1 MTLKKYNV
9 KSKRSD
15 PESRFDKRLIFQI
28 VQEVEAGLPRK
39 KACLM
44 YGMAYNTINEW
55 MKRYSSEDYRE
66 GMRSCFSVQQRRKIV
81 RSIQDD
87 KITKQQAT
95 ELYKVSKKTI
105 STWLR
110 WAKQEEADL
119 VSSNHNDMPTDPVVS
134 SQIDL
139 CGQLNE
145 ARLKIKAL
153 ETMIDIA
160 EQQFK
165 ISIRKKSGA
174 KQ

>member
-1 MTLKKYNV
+1 MTSKRYI

-15 PESRFDKRLIFQI
+15 PTSQFDRRLIAQI
-28 VQEVEAGLPRK
+28 VQEVEDGLPRK
-39 KACLM
+39 KACLK
-44 YGMAYNTINEW
+44 YGMSSTTINDW
-55 MKRYSSEDYRE
+55 MRAYSSESYRE
-66 GMRSCFSVQQRRKIV
+66 SLRSRPSSQQRSKIV
-81 RSIQDD
+81 RSVQDD
-87 KITKQQAT
+87 KITKQQAA

-105 STWLR
+105 TAWIR
-110 WAKQEEADL
+110 RAEKEEVEL
-119 VSSNHNDMPTDPVVS
+119 ISSNHNDMPTDMATY

-139 CGQLNE
+139 QKQLNE
-145 ARLKIKAL
+145 AKLKIKAL

>member
-1 MTLKKYNV
+1 MTLKEYDI
-9 KSKRSD
+9 KSSRSE
-15 PESRFDKRLIFQI
+15 PASQFDKRLILRI

-39 KACLM
+39 KACLI
-44 YGMAYNTINEW
+44 YGMAYTTINEW
-55 MKRYSSEDYRE
+55 MRTYCSESYKVNL
-66 GMRSCFSVQQRRKIV
+66 RSVVSAQQRKKTV
-81 RSIQDD
+81 RWVQEG
-87 KITKQQAT
+87 KITNQQAS
-95 ELYKVSKKTI
+95 ELCKVSKKTI
-105 STWLR
+105 TAWLR
-110 WAKQEEADL
+110 LAKREEADL
-119 VSSNHNDMPTDPVVS
+119 VRSNHNDMPTDPAIS

-139 CGQLNE
+139 SGQLNE

>member
-1 MTLKKYNV
+1 MSFKKYNI

-15 PESRFDKRLIFQI
+15 PTSQFDKRLIMQI
-28 VQEVEAGLPRK
+28 VQEVETGLPRK
-39 KACLM
+39 KACSM
-44 YGMAYNTINEW
+44 YGMSSTTINEW
-55 MKRYSSEDYRE
+55 MRRYCSESYRKTL
-66 GMRSCFSVQQRRKIV
+66 RSHFSAQQRRNIV
-81 RSIQDD
+81 RLVEDE
-87 KITKQQAT
+87 KITKQQAA

-105 STWLR
+105 TTWLR
-110 WAKQEEADL
+110 WAKKEEAEL
-119 VSSNHNDMPTDPVVS
+119 VISNHNDMLPVPAIS

-139 CGQLNE
+139 PKQLND

-165 ISIRKKSGA
+165 ISIRKKPGA

>member
-1 MTLKKYNV
+1 MSFKKYNI

-15 PESRFDKRLIFQI
+15 PTSQFDKRLILQI
-28 VQEVEAGLPRK
+28 VQEIEAGLPRK

-44 YGMAYNTINEW
+44 YGMAYSTINEW
-55 MKRYSSEDYRE
+55 MRTYCSESYRE
-66 GMRSCFSVQQRRKIV
+66 NLRSFFSVQQRRNIV
-81 RSIQDD
+81 RLIQDG

-105 STWLR
+105 TTWLR
-110 WAKQEEADL
+110 WAKKEEAEL
-119 VSSNHNDMPTDPVVS
+119 VSSNHNDMPIDPAVS

-139 CGQLNE
+139 FGQLNE
-145 ARLKIKAL
+145 AKLKIKAL